1 MPDRGRHAK
10 WVSAYVGK
18 NQWTRKVNGQY
29 HLYGIESGK
38 EVFLGIVTID
48 GLIESDEQVEKK
60 TYYVYE
66 YGASRALMDLC
77 PSRWKASMG
86 TGWEQCLLYIIS
98 EISPKSYLVSQG
110 IPERPNGL
118 SHLARKKL
126 DLFLANEYSLSIREI
141 YSRLNGVRLLI
152 DKKTGQR
159 KLSSLSED
167 QIAFARGLN
176 LNLEIKVL

>member
-10 WVSAYVGK
+10 WVSAYVGE

-38 EVFLGIVTID
+38 EVFLGIVTTD
-48 GLIESDEQVEKK
+48 GLIESDEQAEKK